1 MMLLVVVLEQ
11 IDSLEIELA
20 FVVLLV
26 EQQLVVDI
34 LDV

>member
-1 MMLLVVVLEQ
+1 MLLVVVLEK